1 MLTKAEKSEIVKEF
15 NDKFISSPTVLV
27 FEYKG
32 LKVIEMQKLRRDLRK
47 ANAEIRVVK
56 NSLLKLAAKETNID
70 QIGQLFEGPTAIA
83 ICDEPTT
90 AAKVFVDS
98 KKNFPAIKIKG
109 GFLEGKVVDQNEII
123 KISQL
128 PTREELISQFAGL
141 LIAPMSNFVGTL
153 SQLQARVIYALNAL
167 KEKKE
172 NNN

>member
-1 MLTKAEKSEIVKEF
+1 MLTKTEKSEIVKEF
-15 NDKFISSPTVLV
+15 NDKFNSSPTVFV

-47 ANAEIRVVK
+47 VKAEIRVVK
-56 NSLLKLAAKETNID
+56 NNLLKLAAKETNID

-90 AAKVFVDS
+90 VAKVFVDS
-98 KKNFPAIKIKG
+98 KKKFPAIKIKG